1 MLVICYYQSLRY
13 EFNIEE
19 EKSFLISSNGKSPI
33 PVSELENDITLKN
46 MQGQLVYIIDQKEKE
61 LTNGVEISGIVFYL
75 ANNQKEIYTPL
86 DYEDILIGDKE
97 GYHVRFKEGA
107 PNLLLKKI
115 ESNWQLNLFEG
126 DIYLN
131 NHLQKVVQQLPLSL
145 GDEISFQG
153 TIVKLFPDEIQIWG
167 GTDYETSLTK
177 KVMSA
182 YQFYAGYPDF
192 HRSPR
197 IIYRSSEDKITV
209 NAPGNEPNKSKD
221 ELLKLI
227 VPPLVMIGV
236 SILISIFRPRGIYI
250 IATMSMAL
258 VTMIFSIT
266 GYFKNRKQYKQDLQE
281 RIDSYHDYLSDKS
294 IELQKLA
301 KEQKR
306 GQHYHYPTIEG
317 LQEMADTYH
326 HRIYEKTPLHF
337 DFLYYRLGLGEVPTS
352 YNIHYSQPERSGK
365 KIL

>member
-97 GYHVRFKEGA
+97 GYHIRFKEGA

-153 TIVKLFPDEIQIWG
+153 IIIKLFPDEIQIWG

-250 IATMSMAL
+250 S
-258 VTMIFSIT
+258 
-266 GYFKNRKQYKQDLQE
+266 LQQCQW
-281 RIDSYHDYLSDKS
+281 L
-294 IELQKLA
+294 
-301 KEQKR
+301 
-306 GQHYHYPTIEG
+306 
-317 LQEMADTYH
+317 
-326 HRIYEKTPLHF
+326 
-337 DFLYYRLGLGEVPTS
+337 
-352 YNIHYSQPERSGK
+352 
-365 KIL
+365 

>member
-33 PVSELENDITLKN
+33 PVLDLENDITLKN
-46 MQGQLVYIIDQKEKE
+46 IQGQLVYIIDQKEKE
-61 LTNGVEISGIVFYL
+61 LTNGVAISGIVFYL

-97 GYHVRFKEGA
+97 GYRVRFKEGA

-167 GTDYETSLTK
+167 G
-177 KVMSA
+177 
-182 YQFYAGYPDF
+182 
-192 HRSPR
+192 
-197 IIYRSSEDKITV
+197 
-209 NAPGNEPNKSKD
+209 
-221 ELLKLI
+221 LI
-227 VPPLVMIGV
+227 M
-236 SILISIFRPRGIYI
+236 
-250 IATMSMAL
+250 
-258 VTMIFSIT
+258 
-266 GYFKNRKQYKQDLQE
+266 K
-281 RIDSYHDYLSDKS
+281 
-294 IELQKLA
+294 
-301 KEQKR
+301 
-306 GQHYHYPTIEG
+306 
-317 LQEMADTYH
+317 H
-326 HRIYEKTPLHF
+326 H
-337 DFLYYRLGLGEVPTS
+337 
-352 YNIHYSQPERSGK
+352 
-365 KIL
+365 